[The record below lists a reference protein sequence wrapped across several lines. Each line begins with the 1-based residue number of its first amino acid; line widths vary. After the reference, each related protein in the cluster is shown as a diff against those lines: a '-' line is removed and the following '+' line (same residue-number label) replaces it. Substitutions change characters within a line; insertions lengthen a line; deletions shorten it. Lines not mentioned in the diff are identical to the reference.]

1 MLEVAYIL
9 VALALIV
16 FFSLSNHYCT
26 KAWTCYR

>member
-9 VALALIV
+9 VALAFDCIFSV
-16 FFSLSNHYCT
+16 FNHYCT